1 MPKIPKLQPVR
12 SPADVPIIRKVP
24 ALVKVPAHP
33 PIVGTVI
40 SDVVFQMPTHYVG
53 GRTTLCGGE
62 DECEYCGSV
71 ELRFFGLLA
80 VWDRN
85 ESQGK
90 WVQLPAQA
98 VAAFLNQLAEMQ
110 VPMHG
115 VTVKIQRERKTIKSP
130 VVISIDKYAQ
140 VQSRLPKPWTPE
152 ETIER
157 IFSSPKSTPI
167 VPVKLVS

>member
-1 MPKIPKLQPVR
+1 MPRIPKLQPVR
-12 SPADVPIIRKVP
+12 SPADVPISRKVP
-24 ALVKVPAHP
+24 ALVKVPAGK
-33 PIVGTVI
+33 PIVGVVI
-40 SDVVFQMPTHYVG
+40 SDCIFQMPTHYVG

-62 DECEYCGSV
+62 DQCEYCGSV
-71 ELRFFGLLA
+71 ELRFFGLIA

-98 VAAFLNQLAEMQ
+98 ASHLLNELAELQ
-110 VPMHG
+110 VPLQG
-115 VTVKIQRERKTIKSP
+115 VTVRIARERNTVKSP
-130 VVISIDKYAQ
+130 VVISIDRYAQ

-157 IFSSPKSTPI
+157 IFSSPNSAPI